1 MTIRLAILGDSI
13 AVGQGAA
20 RPSESLGPR
29 LVAGLADQDIEATA
43 RVFGA
48 RGARSSVLSAQV
60 ADALSSWA
68 PDVAVIVIGAN
79 DLTHRT
85 PPDQAARHL
94 GDAVRRLRQSG
105 AEVVLAPA
113 PDLSTVPFVPAPMRP
128 VVRVASALLRDRQV
142 SATTA
147 AGGRVADADARTSE
161 AFATDPSL
169 FSADRFHPSSTGY
182 AVIAE
187 ALLSEV
193 RAAAAA
199 TRPVTAAAEQ

>member
-29 LVAGLADQDIEATA
+29 LVAGLADQGIEATA

-60 ADALSSWA
+60 ADALSWA